1 MRPIRLPRVLLRH
14 GTTSLARWA
23 VAVFVLVMAA
33 CTGISAAT
41 GPAAPVPASSPGQG
55 SARIWI
61 YREYEPNESLG
72 RPYVRFNG
80 MIAGIS
86 EPGGSFY
93 RDTAPGTYRV
103 TVDSVGDDIGQFV
116 DVAVGPGQSVFVKVE
131 VSRFW
136 QGDLNYTPDTFYTR
150 EIPPAIAAGALARS
164 RFFGGG

>member
-1 MRPIRLPRVLLRH
+1 MRPIRLLQTLVCLKK
-14 GTTSLARWA
+14 TSLPRAA
-23 VAVFVLVMAA
+23 LAVFVLVMTA

-41 GPAAPVPASSPGQG
+41 GPAAPLPVAPTQG
-55 SARIWI
+55 SARIWL

-80 MIAGIS
+80 MIEGIS

-93 RDTAPGTYRV
+93 RDVAPGVYRV
-103 TVDSVGDDIGQFV
+103 TVDSVGEDTNQFV
-116 DVAVGPGQSVFVKVE
+116 DITVSPGQSVFIKVE

-150 EIPPAIAAGALARS
+150 VIPPAIAAGALARS
-164 RFFGGG
+164 RFYGGG

>member
-1 MRPIRLPRVLLRH
+1 MRPIRLPRALFRH

-23 VAVFVLVMAA
+23 LAVCVLVMAA

-41 GPAAPVPASSPGQG
+41 GPAAPVPAPPTQG
-55 SARIWI
+55 KARVWV

-80 MIAGIS
+80 MIEGIS

-93 RDTAPGTYRV
+93 RDIAPGMYRV
-103 TVDSVGDDIGQFV
+103 TVDSVGEDTNQFI
-116 DVAVGPGQSVFVKVE
+116 DVTVGPGQSVFVKVE

-150 EIPPAIAAGALARS
+150 VIPPAIAAGELARS
-164 RFFGGG
+164 RFYGGG